1 MMGINKICVP
11 AFSGTKKKF
20 NIFLPESLDRAAEHA
35 SQLSGLET
43 GEAGCYRRVI
53 MTLNLDMRF
62 DNREVR

>member
-1 MMGINKICVP
+1 MGINKICVP

-43 GEAGCYRRVI
+43 GEAGDYRKDV
-53 MTLNLDMRF
+53 MTF
-62 DNREVR
+62 I